1 MSIIVCRLGSGRVVT
16 IPGAP
21 ARRDAPASPAA
32 AMAPPPVPRA
42 CRDNPPPAARR
53 SSCGRTPLRFRLSA
67 PQSCR
72 DASEIAG
79 FRAAVLKV
87 RIHLPPAK
95 SLLRTRFATQRST
108 TDDIGPRQGSPRPRK
123 AFCSSR
129 VQNRVVGSQDADP
142 TRLICGG
149 FGLRAK
155 VSLSRTR
162 LCEPQVWPSRRFGLR
177 LSVRVFHQRSEIIA
191 DYPDIGMI
199 RPKALLEDRHSPTV
213 QRLRLGLPVGR

>member
-16 IPGAP
+16 IPAPPGAP

-155 VSLSRTR
+155 VSLSRTDFVNLVFLEITSFRSWAVGSR
-162 LCEPQVWPSRRFGLR
+162 LSSTKSDCREPSRLGDDPAQSSSR
-177 LSVRVFHQRSEIIA
+177 RS
-191 DYPDIGMI
+191 P
-199 RPKALLEDRHSPTV
+199 
-213 QRLRLGLPVGR
+213 